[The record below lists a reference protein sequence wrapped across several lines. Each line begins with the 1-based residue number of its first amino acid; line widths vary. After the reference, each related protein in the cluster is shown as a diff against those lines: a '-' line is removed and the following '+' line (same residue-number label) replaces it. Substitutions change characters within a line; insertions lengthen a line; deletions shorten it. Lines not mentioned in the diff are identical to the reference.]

1 MEQPD
6 HERQSGTVAISVPTF
21 QQRLNHIVEEQGRAG
36 KGVLSRLA
44 LVHQTAKQFAI
55 EAALKKGIDTGSID
69 VEELTNPPLFDFYPE
84 DEPVVIHY
92 SYLIK

>member
-6 HERQSGTVAISVPTF
+6 NNRKLATVAVSVPTF
-21 QQRLNHIVEEQGRAG
+21 QQRLDHIVEEQGRAG

-44 LVHQTAKQFAI
+44 LVHQTAKELAI
-55 EAALKKGIDTGSID
+55 EAAGKKGIDTVSIN

-92 SYLIK
+92 SYLTK